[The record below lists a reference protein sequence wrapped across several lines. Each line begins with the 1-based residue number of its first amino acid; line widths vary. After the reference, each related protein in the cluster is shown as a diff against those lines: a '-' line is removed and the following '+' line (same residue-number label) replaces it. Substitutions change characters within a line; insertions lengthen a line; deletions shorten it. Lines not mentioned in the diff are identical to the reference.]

1 MILTCS
7 PSLHVTLQGDHGDQV
22 DHVAEAVARDTPRHM
37 PASSQSRV
45 RTWVML
51 PGHVMSQGRQED
63 QGAHEDSVCCCSAVM
78 SRFNIWI

>member
-7 PSLHVTLQGDHGDQV
+7 PSLHVTLQGDHGAQV

-45 RTWVML
+45 RTWVTL
-51 PGHVMSQGRQED
+51 PGHVLSQGRQED
-63 QGAHEDSVCCCSAVM
+63 QGAHEDKVCCCSAVM
-78 SRFNIWI
+78 GKLNI